1 MSKDRDLDVLVVG
14 SGAAGLAAA
23 LSARQNGAQRVL
35 VAEAEDVV
43 GGSSRLSGGL
53 TMGAGTRYQRALG
66 ITDDADALFYDYMTL
81 NHWDVE
87 AGVARRLAD
96 FAGPT
101 VEWLGD
107 LGVEFYDQMVYGGDE
122 RVPRVHV
129 PIGRGQAVINVLHS
143 ACRRAGVEVALGRRV
158 DRLLIED
165 GAAVGLAVGDDTI
178 TAAAVVLATGGFGN
192 DPAKLTAFYPSA
204 AATEWTWYIGAPG
217 SRGDALDLAEQVGA
231 QILGYDRGLRLL
243 HANFARIYEAYLPGW
258 IVIVNREGQRFFDET
273 APYGITDGL
282 LRTQGDVAY
291 AVFDSAALTVATAA
305 GVARYKQQIP
315 GSTKKQSPHWNA
327 DVIEQMV
334 TVGQVHRADSIAA
347 LAQAL
352 GLPAERFEGTVT
364 RHNAQVAAGEDSDYL
379 KDAKFLEPITAPPF
393 YGAELRPAT
402 VCFTACGPRIDRD
415 ARVLHRTGRPVPGLF
430 AAGECTGGVI
440 GPAYVGSGNSYAN
453 CVVFGRIAGAAAGT
467 AARGRCVTG
476 AGLPL
481 PAEERGQVGDERP
494 GFLRRD
500 AVLCRRWALSTLL
513 SSRSSSAARKSRY
526 RRWML

>member
-1 MSKDRDLDVLVVG
+1 MTADRDVDVLVVG

-23 LSARQNGAQRVL
+23 LAARSSGAEAVL
-35 VAEAEDVV
+35 VAEAEEVV

-66 ITDDADALFYDYMTL
+66 IRDDADSLFHDYLTL

-96 FAGPT
+96 LAGPT

-107 LGVEFYDQMVYGGDE
+107 LGVEFYDQLVYGGDE

-129 PIGRGQAVINVLHS
+129 PVGRGQAVINVLLS
-143 ACRRAGVEVALGRRV
+143 ACRRAGVEIALRQRV

-165 GAAVGLAVGDDTI
+165 GTVTGVAVGDDAI
-178 TAAAVVLATGGFGN
+178 TAGAVVLATGGFGN
-192 DPAKLTAFYPSA
+192 EPAKLAEHYPSA
-204 AATEWTWYIGAPG
+204 AATGWAWYIGAGG
-217 SRGDALDLAEQVGA
+217 SRGDALDLAGRAGA
-231 QILGYDRGLRLL
+231 QILGHDRGLRLL

-258 IVIVNREGQRFFDET
+258 IVIVNREGRRFFNET

-282 LRTQGDVAY
+282 LRAQGDVAY
-291 AVFDSAALTVATAA
+291 AVFDSATLTAATAA
-305 GVARYKQQIP
+305 GVARYSQQIP

-334 TVGQVHRADSIAA
+334 AAGRVHRAGSVAA

-352 GLPAERFEGTVT
+352 GLPAEELAGTIA
-364 RHNAQVAAGEDSDYL
+364 RHNAQVAAGEDADYL
-379 KDAKFLEPITAPPF
+379 KDPKFLEPIATPPF

-415 ARVLHRTGRPVPGLF
+415 ARVLHRSGRPVPGLL
-430 AAGECTGGVI
+430 AAGECAGGVI
-440 GPAYVGSGNSYAN
+440 GPAYVGSGNSYAS
-453 CVVFGRIAGAAAGT
+453 CLVFGRVAGATAAA
-467 AARGRCVTG
+467 AARGR
-476 AGLPL
+476 
-481 PAEERGQVGDERP
+481 
-494 GFLRRD
+494 
-500 AVLCRRWALSTLL
+500 
-513 SSRSSSAARKSRY
+513 AADGRIGSQG
-526 RRWML
+526 